1 MKFLIKLIP
10 ILLVTANYR
19 YTHCEIVFRQVVEEY
34 DVSSIYTA
42 GNLLRTCVKDSTGAK
57 LTEVSNDYYSYGLT
71 NTSASGVNG
80 ASVIHRMLSVVERF
94 DF

>member
-42 GNLLRTCVKDSTGAK
+42 GNMSRFTFMSKVTTAWQSLIGMA
-57 LTEVSNDYYSYGLT
+57 
-71 NTSASGVNG
+71 TS
-80 ASVIHRMLSVVERF
+80 LS
-94 DF
+94 